1 MTNKHY
7 YINQIRYKLD
17 ESRGCR
23 QCRGCMPTTYDEIYI
38 DSSPQAQELA
48 KSSLQLLIY
57 MKILRILRE

>member
-23 QCRGCMPTTYDEIYI
+23 QCMPTTYDEIYI